1 MNKPPPPSSSVLQL
15 LDAFDISIDEVA
27 DSAQVQPALAT
38 AALRSRSLEACP
50 VIVLIKVK
58 TAAEML
64 LRDSGWQGDRALVWQ
79 EFYAM
84 LAQAG
89 KHKTH

>member
-1 MNKPPPPSSSVLQL
+1 MNKPATPSSSVLQL
-15 LDAFDISIDEVA
+15 LDAFNISIDEVA
-27 DSAQVQPALAT
+27 DSAQVQPALAF

-50 VIVLIKVK
+50 VIVAIKVK

-89 KHKTH
+89 ERQTH